1 MKKIHFW
8 NGNKSPVRQQYEF
21 EILIA
26 ALQATESAT
35 NSKPRIIVDTTDYP
49 SAEDEG
55 NVFSNGIDILVTVAG
70 NLKFSNKTYI
80 PINQPITKGLL
91 GYRILIT
98 RKNFGSIISHT
109 LESTKQTISTLK
121 AGIPAT
127 WADADLFRHNRFQ
140 VFEKGSFDEIFHYLS
155 NGECDYVSLGANEV
169 QTVFESITHKFPNLI
184 IEPDLVLYY
193 PFPLVFYVHP
203 ERPEL
208 ATQIELG
215 LTHLIN
221 NGGLDEIFDRYFGEC
236 LGKLNLTNRNM
247 VLLSNPILPKVF
259 DGTFADTLLNSWE

>member
-1 MKKIHFW
+1 MKNIHFW

-21 EILIA
+21 EILTA
-26 ALQATESAT
+26 ALQATKSAT
-35 NSKPRIIVDTTDYP
+35 NSKPSVIIDTTDYP
-49 SAEDEG
+49 SAKDEG
-55 NVFSNGIDILVTVAG
+55 NVFSNGTDVLVTVAG
-70 NLKFSNKTYI
+70 NLKFSNKAFI
-80 PINQPITKGLL
+80 PINKPITKGLL

-98 RKNFGSIISHT
+98 RKNFSSIISHT

-127 WADADLFRHNRFQ
+127 WADADLFRHNGFQ
-140 VFEKGSFDEIFHYLS
+140 VFEKGSFEEIFHYLS

-169 QTVFESITHKFPNLI
+169 ETVFESITHKFPNLI

-203 ERPEL
+203 EKPEL
-208 ATQIELG
+208 AKQIELG
-215 LTHLIN
+215 LTYLIN

-236 LGKLNLTNRNM
+236 LDKLNLNNRDM
-247 VLLSNPILPKVF
+247 VLLSNPILPIAL
-259 DGTFADTLLNSWE
+259 DGAITDSLISS